1 MNTVIRIIGIAMVFI
16 AVAYFAKPGI
26 LRHLMKFFKQGRRI
40 YFVALIRFV
49 MAIVFL
55 LGANSCNLPWVI
67 IAFGVLFILSGLL
80 IFILG
85 PEKIRGIFEWYERQS
100 VMILRLL
107 AAVALV
113 IGALVVYSA

>member
-16 AVAYFAKPGI
+16 AVAYFARPGI
-26 LRHLMKFFKQGRRI
+26 LRHLMEFFKQGRRI

>member
-1 MNTVIRIIGIAMVFI
+1 MNIAIRIVGIAIVFM
-16 AVAYFAKPGI
+16 AVAYFARPTI
-26 LRHLMKFFKQGRRI
+26 LRHLMAFFKQGKRI
-40 YFVALIRFV
+40 YLVAVTRFV
-49 MAIVFL
+49 LAIVFL

-67 IAFGVLFILSGLL
+67 IAFGVMFIISGLL

-85 PEKIRGIFEWYERQS
+85 PEKVRQIFEWYEGQS

-107 AAVALV
+107 AAIALV